1 MERIYSARIIRR
13 EDQVVQGIY
22 VKEFFMFCGIYVS
35 EFIEEYDKISDDQDF
50 VDFNIIMNEKT
61 YDSDK
66 NSDELTAKYTIR

>member
-35 EFIEEYDKISDDQDF
+35 EFIEEF
-50 VDFNIIMNEKT
+50 H
-61 YDSDK
+61 
-66 NSDELTAKYTIR
+66 

>member
-1 MERIYSARIIRR
+1 
-13 EDQVVQGIY
+13 
-22 VKEFFMFCGIYVS
+22 MFCGIYVS

-66 NSDELTAKYTIR
+66 N